1 MIMNQ
6 ILNKHEIANEK
17 LSFQA
22 ELVFDEE
29 FAFEIE
35 ELDSN
40 RAMMLIVPLD
50 PPSCSPSSCH

>member
-1 MIMNQ
+1 MNQ

-22 ELVFDEE
+22 ELAFDEE

-40 RAMMLIVPLD
+40 RAMMLVVPLD
-50 PPSCSPSSCH
+50 PPTCPSSCH